1 MNIFTDWVERFQD
14 YFTGFS
20 DKFQTIFG
28 NPTSLIG
35 IIGLAILIFI
45 LFRFKKVD
53 LDAKIISRIG
63 IAIAIACIL
72 QVLRI
77 YHFPMGG
84 SVTLG
89 GMVPLLIIAFIY
101 GPEVGM
107 LAGFAYGVLNL
118 FLDPYFV
125 HPVQILFDY
134 PLPSVAIGLAG
145 YFRNKPILGTAV
157 AFFVKFI
164 CHFISGV
171 VFFGEYA
178 ADYGMGKLVYSAAV
192 NGPMVG
198 ADAIICIVIL
208 ALIPLNKII
217 KNQKSSIQGNV
228 I

>member
-1 MNIFTDWVERFQD
+1 MKIFTDWSERFQG
-14 YFTGFS
+14 YFTVFS
-20 DKFQTIFG
+20 DKFQTIFE

-35 IIGLAILIFI
+35 LIGLAILIFV
-45 LFRFKKVD
+45 LFRFKKVK
-53 LDAKIISRIG
+53 LDAKIIARIG

-145 YFRNKPILGTAV
+145 YFRNKPILGTGV

-178 ADYGMGKLVYSAAV
+178 ADYGMGKLLYSAAV
-192 NGPMVG
+192 NAPMVG
-198 ADAIICIVIL
+198 ADAIICMVIL
-208 ALIPLNKII
+208 ALIPLNRII
-217 KNQKSSIQGNV
+217 KNQKTSIQGNL